1 MLSALTP
8 ESLQQMTLLASPLL
22 QTTTGNALTYAVKL
36 LTGLVK
42 RVTAR
47 EAARVLNEAGE
58 QLRLCFCDSSADLR
72 KNVVFCIV
80 EFHAKVGAH
89 DFEMFLRS
97 LTKSQE
103 KLARIY
109 IKRKEERALLLS

>member
-1 MLSALTP
+1 MFS
-8 ESLQQMTLLASPLL
+8 E
-22 QTTTGNALTYAVKL
+22 V
-36 LTGLVK
+36 
-42 RVTAR
+42 
-47 EAARVLNEAGE
+47 GE

-80 EFHAKVGAH
+80 EFQTKVDAH
-89 DFEMFLRS
+89 DFELFVRT

-103 KLARIY
+103 KLTRIY